1 VEWQSAGELDEPVAL
16 ARDLADRLGI
26 AWGGGT
32 LVCPPVDDPEPV
44 RAALAEHR
52 IKAAF
57 RGTAIRFSTHVYND
71 AADIE
76 RAASAIG
83 PLVAQPIASA

>member
-1 VEWQSAGELDEPVAL
+1 VRRPAGNLDS
-16 ARDLADRLGI
+16 
-26 AWGGGT
+26 GT
-32 LVCPPVDDPEPV
+32 VDDPEPV
-44 RAALAEHR
+44 RAALAQHR

-76 RAASAIG
+76 RAATFIG
-83 PLVAQPIASA
+83 PLQRAPSAIRADGG